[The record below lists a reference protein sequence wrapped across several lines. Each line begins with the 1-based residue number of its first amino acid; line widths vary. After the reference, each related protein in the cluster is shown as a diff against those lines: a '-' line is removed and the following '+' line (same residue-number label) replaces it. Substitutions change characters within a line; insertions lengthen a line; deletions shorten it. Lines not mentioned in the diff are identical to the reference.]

1 MMLFCVFS
9 WSKSPTQKFWKF
21 ALQTSMFP
29 GRGNGKG
36 PVPTIFHHFW
46 GCTRPPSHS
55 EHQKIFMGSPQNF
68 LKMGPE
74 NAHFSHFEPRKR
86 GSEPRFRVSKCAGIS
101 RIN

>member
-46 GCTRPPSHS
+46 DVLDPPSHS
-55 EHQKIFMGSPQNF
+55 EHQKKFLGGLQNWEINLTIQAWTSIF
-68 LKMGPE
+68 K
-74 NAHFSHFEPRKR
+74 
-86 GSEPRFRVSKCAGIS
+86 
-101 RIN
+101 